1 MNFELPLFLCSWIY
15 EFPQLL
21 GFVDLFANDFIEK
34 DRQLVSNHQAKHTV
48 QFK

>member
-15 EFPQLL
+15 NPTL